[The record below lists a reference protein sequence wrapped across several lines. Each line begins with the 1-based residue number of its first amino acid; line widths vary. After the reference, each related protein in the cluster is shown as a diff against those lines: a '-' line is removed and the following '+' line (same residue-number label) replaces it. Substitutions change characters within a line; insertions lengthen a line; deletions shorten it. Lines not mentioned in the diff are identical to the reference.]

1 MGLAESFYKQ
11 YKDMQKSTKDRKS
24 KVLQMLKRQKIR
36 SLKDLND
43 YKLSVCHSDSAGID
57 LGSREIYVA
66 INPEIAAE
74 LDQPIVRT
82 FSTFTSGLKECCEWL
97 KYCGITD
104 VSMESTS
111 VYWKNIYDML
121 EDYGMNPCLVNPRKF
136 RMVPGRKTDVLDCQW
151 LQTLH
156 MYGLLSCSFVPHGHI
171 RQLRSYMRFRDTLI
185 KDRTRSIQRMQKNLV
200 EMNLMLVNVI
210 SDITGKTGMKIIE
223 AILAGERDGKALAK
237 FRHGGCHKSEEE
249 IAEGLEGH
257 YKEDQLYL
265 LRLNYENFKHL
276 DAQILK
282 LDTQIAELLDSFPIN
297 EKKPSDKDAPQ
308 RSDSEHNNVQATDNN
323 KKKRRHTS
331 KNDLRIKN
339 LPEKLIKI
347 AGTDLTTITGLQSNT
362 ILQIMAEVGT
372 DMSKF
377 PTAKHF
383 ASYLGFVP
391 RNKITGGVIISSST
405 DRIKNPA
412 SQAFRKVVPSL
423 IRGKSALAAFYHR
436 IVSKGA
442 TGKAI
447 VAVCRKLAIIYYN
460 TLVYG
465 KEFVE
470 KGAEDYKKKQKDHER
485 LLITRLARKHNLIVT
500 EVS

>member
-1 MGLAESFYKQ
+1 MRRSL
-11 YKDMQKSTKDRKS
+11 KDRKS
-24 KVLQMLKRQKIR
+24 DVLQKLKKQKIR
-36 SLKDLND
+36 SLKDLED
-43 YKLSVCHSDSAGID
+43 YKLSVCHPNSAGID

-66 INPEIAAE
+66 VNPDIAAE
-74 LDQPIVRT
+74 LGEPIVKI

-121 EDYGMNPCLVNPRKF
+121 EDYGMTPCLVNPRKF

-156 MYGLLSCSFVPHGHI
+156 MYGLLSGSFVPQGHI
-171 RQLRSYMRFRDTLI
+171 RQLRSYMRYRDTLI
-185 KDRTRSIQRMQKNLV
+185 KDRTRSVQRMQKNLV

-210 SDITGKTGMKIIE
+210 SDITGKTGLRIID
-223 AILAGERDGKALAK
+223 AILSGERDGKVLAK
-237 FRHGGCHKSEEE
+237 LRHTGCLRSEEE
-249 IAEGLEGH
+249 IAEGLDGH

-276 DAQILK
+276 DAQIVK
-282 LDTQIAELLDSFPIN
+282 LDTQIANLLDVFPVKEN
-297 EKKPSDKDAPQ
+297 ASLKED
-308 RSDSEHNNVQATDNN
+308 ETETDTTAYENTPAAEAK
-323 KKKRRHTS
+323 KKKRRSTS

-339 LPEKLIKI
+339 LPDKLIRI

-405 DRIKNPA
+405 DRLKNPA

-442 TGKAI
+442 PGKAI
-447 VAVCRKLAIIYYN
+447 VAVCRKLAMIYYN

-470 KGAEDYKKKQKDHER
+470 KGAEDYKKKQKDRER
-485 LLITRLARKHNLIVT
+485 MLIARLARKHNLLVS